1 MSKNDQH
8 LASQQEDSIQLEDL
22 FELKRLEKPNADFWE
37 GFDAQLQQKIL
48 HSAIDQR
55 NVIQRG
61 WDLVSTKFLPVSA
74 IATAAAAVAFS
85 FAPLLKQTA
94 STPSTP
100 EAPAIHMQEGD
111 IASSVTLAE
120 DVDFHEVALSATEG
134 LGEAASAQQF
144 IVSDLSQ
151 DAQGNQIY
159 ATNALAVPA
168 SLATPTFGEQIF

>member
-55 NVIQRG
+55 TVFQRG
-61 WDLVSTKFLPVSA
+61 WDLVSAKFLPVSA

-85 FAPLLKQTA
+85 FAPLLKHSA
-94 STPSTP
+94 SAPSAPETPAT
-100 EAPAIHMQEGD
+100 HVQEGGL
-111 IASSVTLAE
+111 AANVTFAE
-120 DVDFHEVALSATEG
+120 EVDFHEVALSATEG

-168 SLATPTFGEQIF
+168 SPATLSFGEQIF